1 MDLIIQT
8 FRGLLGLAVF
18 VAIAVAFSANRR
30 AIDWR
35 LVGVGLVLQ
44 FVFAALVLH
53 VGPVRWAIEG
63 VGRFFVELLA
73 FTRAGTGFLFGSL
86 IDESKHGVVFA
97 IGILPSIIF
106 FSALTSMLYY
116 LGILQ
121 KIVWVFAWM
130 MTRTMKLSGAESLS
144 ASANIFLGQTE
155 APLLIKPYLNAMT
168 RSEILAVMVGGMATV
183 AGAVLIAFIAFLGGD
198 DPQQQVLFATH
209 LITKCVI
216 SAPAALVI
224 AKILLPQT
232 EPINTAMEV
241 SRDKIGANLLDAIC
255 LGTTDGIKL
264 AVNVGGMLIVF
275 TAFVAMANYGLDRW
289 IGELFGLNA
298 WVASVTG
305 GVFDKFSLEFILGVI
320 FAPIAWLMG
329 IDYGHLL
336 QSGALL
342 GTRTVLNEFVAFI
355 QMSELKNS
363 GVYTDPRTLVIMTY
377 ALAGF
382 ANIVSIGI
390 QIGGIGAI
398 APGQR
403 TNLATLGLKALLGG
417 SLACFMA
424 AAIAGILI

>member
-1 MDLIIQT
+1 MDLVIQT
-8 FRGLLGLAVF
+8 LRGLLGLAVF
-18 VAIAVAFSANRR
+18 LGIAVACSAHRR

-35 LVGVGLVLQ
+35 LVGMGLLLQ

-73 FTRAGTGFLFGSL
+73 FTKAGTGFLFGSL

-121 KIVWVFAWM
+121 KVVWLFAWV

-241 SRDKIGANLLDAIC
+241 SRDQIGANLLDAIC

-275 TAFVAMANYGLDRW
+275 TALVAMVNYGLGEW
-289 IGELFGLNA
+289 VGELFGLNA
-298 WVASVTG
+298 WVASATD
-305 GVFDKFSLEFILGVI
+305 GVFGKFSLEFVLGVL
-320 FAPIAWLMG
+320 FAPVAWLMG
-329 IDYGHLL
+329 IDHGQLL

-355 QMSELKNS
+355 QMSELKSS
-363 GVYTDPRTLVIMTY
+363 GAYTDPRTLIIMTY

-424 AAIAGILI
+424 AAIAGMLI

>member
-1 MDLIIQT
+1 METILT
-8 FRGLLGLAVF
+8 TLRGLLGLGVF
-18 VAIAVAFSANRR
+18 LALAVAFSSNRR

-35 LVGVGLVLQ
+35 LVGMGLVLQ

-53 VGPVRWAIEG
+53 VGPVRAAIEG
-63 VGRFFVELLA
+63 MGRFFIQLLA
-73 FTRAGTGFLFGSL
+73 FTQAGTGFLFGSL
-86 IDESKHGVVFA
+86 TDETRHGVVFA

-121 KIVWVFAWM
+121 KIVWAFAWV
-130 MTRTMKLSGAESLS
+130 MTRTMKLSGAESLC
-144 ASANIFLGQTE
+144 ASANVFLGQTE
-155 APLLIKPYLNAMT
+155 SPLLIKPYLPGLT
-168 RSEILAVMVGGMATV
+168 RSEILAVMTGGMATV

-198 DPQQQVLFATH
+198 DPEQQVLFATH

-216 SAPAALVI
+216 SAPGSLII

-232 EPINTAMEV
+232 EAVNTAMEIN
-241 SRDKIGANLLDAIC
+241 REKIGANLLDAIC

-275 TAFVAMANYGLDRW
+275 TALVAMVNYGLGQW
-289 IGELFGLNA
+289 IGEWLGLNA
-298 WVASVTG
+298 WVSGATG
-305 GVFDKFSLEFILGVI
+305 GVFEKFSLEFILGVL

-329 IDYGHLL
+329 IDYGSLL

-342 GTRTVLNEFVAFI
+342 GTRTVLNEFVAFV
-355 QMSELKNS
+355 QMGELKHTGAYN
-363 GVYTDPRTLVIMTY
+363 DPRTLIIMTY

-398 APGQR
+398 APNQR
-403 TNLATLGLKALLGG
+403 ANLATLGVKALLGG

>member
-1 MDLIIQT
+1 MDLVIQT
-8 FRGLLGLAVF
+8 LRGLLGLAVF
-18 VAIAVAFSANRR
+18 LGIAVACSAHRR

-35 LVGVGLVLQ
+35 LVGMGLLLQ

-73 FTRAGTGFLFGSL
+73 FTKAGTGFLFGSL

-121 KIVWVFAWM
+121 KVVWLFAWV

-241 SRDKIGANLLDAIC
+241 SRDQIGANLLDAIC

-275 TAFVAMANYGLDRW
+275 TALVAMVNYGLGEW
-289 IGELFGLNA
+289 VGELFGLNA
-298 WVASVTG
+298 WVASATD
-305 GVFDKFSLEFILGVI
+305 GVFGKFSLEFILGVL
-320 FAPIAWLMG
+320 FAPVAWLMG
-329 IDYGHLL
+329 IDHGQLL

-355 QMSELKNS
+355 QMSELKSS
-363 GVYTDPRTLVIMTY
+363 GAYTDPRTLIIMTY

-424 AAIAGILI
+424 AAIAGMLI

>member
-1 MDLIIQT
+1 MEIFVTLS
-8 FRGLLGLAVF
+8 RGLFGLAVF
-18 VAIAVAFSANRR
+18 LAIAVAFSSNRR

-35 LVGVGLVLQ
+35 LVGTGLLLQ
-44 FVFAALVLH
+44 FILAALVLH
-53 VGPVRWAIEG
+53 VGPVRYVIELMG
-63 VGRFFVELLA
+63 KFFVELLG
-73 FTRAGTGFLFGSL
+73 FTRAGTSFLFGSL
-86 IDESKHGVVFA
+86 MDESKHGVVFA

-121 KIVWVFAWM
+121 KVVWAFAWV
-130 MTRTMKLSGAESLS
+130 MTRTMRLSGAESLS

-155 APLLIKPYLNAMT
+155 APLLIKPYLDRLT
-168 RSEILAVMVGGMATV
+168 RSEVLAVMVGGMATV

-198 DPQQQVLFATH
+198 DPAQQVLFATH

-216 SAPAALVI
+216 SAPAALVL

-232 EPINTAMEV
+232 ETPNAAMEV
-241 SRDKIGANLLDAIC
+241 NRDKIGANLLDAIC
-255 LGTTDGIKL
+255 LGTTDGIRL

-275 TAFVAMANYGLDRW
+275 TALVAMVNFGLGQW
-289 IGELFGLNA
+289 VGEWFGLNA
-298 WVASVTG
+298 WVATVTD
-305 GVFDKFSLEFILGVI
+305 GVFPSFSMEFILGVL
-320 FAPIAWLMG
+320 FAPVAWLMG
-329 IDYGHLL
+329 IEYGQLL

-355 QMSELKNS
+355 QMTELRNA
-363 GVYTDPRTLVIMTY
+363 GTYTDPRTLIIMTY

-403 TNLATLGLKALLGG
+403 ANLASLGLKALLGG

-424 AAIAGILI
+424 ATIAGMLI

>member
-1 MDLIIQT
+1 MDTVIQT
-8 FRGLLGLAVF
+8 LRGLLGLAVF
-18 VAIAVAFSANRR
+18 IAIAVAFSANRR
-30 AIDWR
+30 AINWR
-35 LVGVGLVLQ
+35 LVGMGLLLQ

-53 VGPVRWAIEG
+53 VGPVRAVIES
-63 VGRFFVELLA
+63 VGAFFIQLLA
-73 FTRAGTGFLFGSL
+73 FTNEGTRFLFGSL
-86 IDESKHGVVFA
+86 TDTDKHGVVFA

-106 FSALTSMLYY
+106 FSAFTSLLYY

-121 KIVWVFAWM
+121 KVVWVFAWV

-155 APLLIKPYLNAMT
+155 APLLIKPYLPMMT
-168 RSEILAVMVGGMATV
+168 RSEILAVMIGGMATV
-183 AGAVLIAFIAFLGGD
+183 AGAVMIAFITFLGGS
-198 DPQQQVLFATH
+198 DPAEQLLFATH
-209 LITKCVI
+209 LITKSVI

-232 EPINTAMEV
+232 EQVNTTMEV
-241 SRDKIGANLLDAIC
+241 NREKIGTNLLDAVC

-275 TAFVAMANYGLDRW
+275 TAMVAMVNYGLNHW
-289 IGELFGLNA
+289 IGDLFGLNV

-305 GVFDKFSLEFILGVI
+305 GVFQNFSLEFILGVV

-329 IDYGHLL
+329 IEYGQLL

-342 GTRTVLNEFVAFI
+342 GTRTVLNEFVAFL
-355 QMSELKNS
+355 QMSELKNT
-363 GVYTDPRTLVIMTY
+363 GVYTDPRTLIIMTY
-377 ALAGF
+377 ALCGF

-398 APGQR
+398 APSQR
-403 TNLATLGLKALLGG
+403 ENLAQLGLKALLGG

-424 AAIAGILI
+424 AAIAGILL

>member
-121 KIVWVFAWM
+121 KIVWVFAWV

-224 AKILLPQT
+224 AKILFPQT
-232 EPINTAMEV
+232 EPISTDMEV

-305 GVFDKFSLEFILGVI
+305 GVFAKFSLEFILGVL

-363 GVYTDPRTLVIMTY
+363 GAYTDTRTLVIMTY

-403 TNLATLGLKALLGG
+403 TNLAQLGLKALLGG

>member
-8 FRGLLGLAVF
+8 FRGLLGLTVF
-18 VAIAVAFSANRR
+18 LGIAIAFSANRR

-35 LVGVGLVLQ
+35 LVGMGLLLQ

-86 IDESKHGVVFA
+86 IDESRHGVIFA

-121 KIVWVFAWM
+121 KVVWVFAWL

-155 APLLIKPYLNAMT
+155 APLLIKPYLNALT
-168 RSEILAVMVGGMATV
+168 RSEILAVMVSGMATV

-198 DPQQQVLFATH
+198 DPAQQVLFATH

-232 EPINTAMEV
+232 EPISTTMEV

-255 LGTTDGIKL
+255 HGATDGIKL

-275 TAFVAMANYGLDRW
+275 TAFVAMANYGLGEW
-289 IGELFGLNA
+289 IGEWLKLNS
-298 WVASVTG
+298 WVASVTD
-305 GVFDKFSLEFILGVI
+305 GVFGKFSLEFILGVL

-329 IDYGHLL
+329 IEYGQLL

-355 QMSELKNS
+355 QMSELKSS
-363 GVYTDPRTLVIMTY
+363 GVYTDPRTLIIMTY

-403 TNLATLGLKALLGG
+403 TNLAQLGIKALLGG

-424 AAIAGILI
+424 AAIAGMLI

>member
-1 MDLIIQT
+1 MDTVIQT
-8 FRGLLGLAVF
+8 LRGLLGLAVF
-18 VAIAVAFSANRR
+18 IAIAVAFSANRR
-30 AIDWR
+30 AINWR
-35 LVGVGLVLQ
+35 LVGMGLLLQ

-53 VGPVRWAIEG
+53 VGPVRAVIES
-63 VGRFFVELLA
+63 VGAFFIQLLA
-73 FTRAGTGFLFGSL
+73 FTNEGTRFLFGSL
-86 IDESKHGVVFA
+86 TYTDKHGVVFA

-106 FSALTSMLYY
+106 FSAFTSLLYY

-121 KIVWVFAWM
+121 KVVWVFAWV

-155 APLLIKPYLNAMT
+155 APLLIKPYLPMMT
-168 RSEILAVMVGGMATV
+168 RSEILAVMIGGMATV
-183 AGAVLIAFIAFLGGD
+183 AGAVMIAFITFLGGS
-198 DPQQQVLFATH
+198 DPAEQLLFATH
-209 LITKCVI
+209 LITKSVI

-232 EPINTAMEV
+232 EQVNTTMEV
-241 SRDKIGANLLDAIC
+241 NREKIGTNLLDAVC

-275 TAFVAMANYGLDRW
+275 TAMVAMVNYGLNHW
-289 IGELFGLNA
+289 IGDLFGLNV

-305 GVFDKFSLEFILGVI
+305 GVFQNFSLEFILGVV

-329 IDYGHLL
+329 IEYGQLL

-342 GTRTVLNEFVAFI
+342 GTRTVLNEFVAFL
-355 QMSELKNS
+355 QMSELKNT
-363 GVYTDPRTLVIMTY
+363 GVYTDPRTLIIMTY
-377 ALAGF
+377 ALCGF

-398 APGQR
+398 APSQR
-403 TNLATLGLKALLGG
+403 ENLAQLGLKALLGG

-424 AAIAGILI
+424 AAIAGILL

>member
-1 MDLIIQT
+1 METVIQT

-18 VAIAVAFSANRR
+18 IAIAVAFSANRR
-30 AIDWR
+30 AINWR
-35 LVGVGLVLQ
+35 LVGMGLMLQ

-53 VGPVRWAIEG
+53 VGPVRAVIEA
-63 VGRFFVELLA
+63 VGAFFIQLLA
-73 FTRAGTGFLFGSL
+73 FTNEGTRFLFGSL
-86 IDESKHGVVFA
+86 TDTEKHGVVFA

-106 FSALTSMLYY
+106 FSAFTSLLYY

-121 KIVWVFAWM
+121 KVVWVFAWV

-155 APLLIKPYLNAMT
+155 APLLIKPYLPLMT
-168 RSEILAVMVGGMATV
+168 RSEILAVMIGGMATV
-183 AGAVLIAFIAFLGGD
+183 AGAVMIAFITFLGGS
-198 DPQQQVLFATH
+198 DPAEQLLFATH
-209 LITKCVI
+209 LITKSVI

-232 EPINTAMEV
+232 EMVNTTMEV
-241 SRDKIGANLLDAIC
+241 NREKIGTNLLDAVC

-275 TAFVAMANYGLDRW
+275 TAMVAMVNYGLSHW
-289 IGELFGLNA
+289 IGDLFGLNA
-298 WVASVTG
+298 WVANITG
-305 GVFDKFSLEFILGVI
+305 GVFQNFSLEFILGVV

-329 IDYGHLL
+329 IEYGQLL

-342 GTRTVLNEFVAFI
+342 GTRTVLNEFVAFL
-355 QMSELKNS
+355 QMSELKNT
-363 GVYTDPRTLVIMTY
+363 GVYTDPRTLIIMTY
-377 ALAGF
+377 ALCGF

-403 TNLATLGLKALLGG
+403 ENLAQLGLKALLGG

-424 AAIAGILI
+424 AAIAGILV

>member
-18 VAIAVAFSANRR
+18 LGIAIAFSANRR

-35 LVGVGLVLQ
+35 LVGMGLLLQ

-73 FTRAGTGFLFGSL
+73 FTKAGTGFLFGSL
-86 IDESKHGVVFA
+86 IDESRHGVIFA

-121 KIVWVFAWM
+121 KVVWLFAWL

-198 DPQQQVLFATH
+198 DPAQQVLFATH

-232 EPINTAMEV
+232 EPISTTMEV

-275 TAFVAMANYGLDRW
+275 TAFVAMANYGLGEW
-289 IGELFGLNA
+289 IGEWFGLNG

-305 GVFDKFSLEFILGVI
+305 GVFGKFSLEFILGVL

-329 IDYGHLL
+329 IEYGQLL

-363 GVYTDPRTLVIMTY
+363 GAYTDPRTLIIMTY

-403 TNLATLGLKALLGG
+403 TNLAQLGLKALLGG

-424 AAIAGILI
+424 AAIAGMLI